1 MITARLRKKN
11 EYKIFSND
19 LSQVQSSIILLSFF
33 LFIKYTDSNVTCYN
47 YLLNLRF
54 SCFGEFIMFNFNIWG
69 NQFTGYH
76 INHESSVILLA
87 CFVLNTFVLTII
99 CGRYLYPPKNNARLY
114 LSGPNEAILQT
125 CCESLK

>member
-87 CFVLNTFVLTII
+87 CFVLNTFL
-99 CGRYLYPPKNNARLY
+99 
-114 LSGPNEAILQT
+114 LSFVDVIYILQKIMLD
-125 CCESLK
+125 CIWVVQMRQYYKHVASH